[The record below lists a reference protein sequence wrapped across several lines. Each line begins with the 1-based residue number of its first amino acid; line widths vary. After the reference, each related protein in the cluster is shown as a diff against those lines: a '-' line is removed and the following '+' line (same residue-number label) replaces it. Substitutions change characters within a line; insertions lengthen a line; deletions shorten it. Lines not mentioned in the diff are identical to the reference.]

1 MALGQE
7 PPSPEEMERPPRD
20 RSRGLLTLPLIV
32 HSYLFLGLLEALWS
46 MFLFFLVLTQGGWHY
61 GEDLA
66 AADPLYRSATGIAL
80 ATILLMQIGNLLGRR
95 STLGSG
101 LDRGI
106 FKNGLMLAGIAI
118 QVVFSWALLYW
129 PPLQKVLQTGA
140 VEGEIYLLAWLGI
153 PLIFGIDY
161 LRKRVV
167 LRRGREKGEGRKQ
180 NTENRIQNTEYRRE
194 RGEGRREKGEG
205 RREKGEGSRP
215 PVGA

>member
-1 MALGQE
+1 
-7 PPSPEEMERPPRD
+7 MERPPRD
-20 RSRGLLTLPLIV
+20 RSRSLLTLPLIV

-95 STLGSG
+95 YRLHSG

-129 PPLQKVLQTGA
+129 APLQKVLQTGA
-140 VEGEIYLLAWLGI
+140 VAWEVYLLAWLGI
-153 PLIFGIDY
+153 PLIFGLDY
-161 LRKRVV
+161 LRKRVF
-167 LRRGREKGEGRKQ
+167 LG
-180 NTENRIQNTEYRRE
+180 
-194 RGEGRREKGEG
+194 REKGEG
-205 RREKGEGSRP
+205 RREKGEGRRVTP
-215 PVGA
+215 PGGA